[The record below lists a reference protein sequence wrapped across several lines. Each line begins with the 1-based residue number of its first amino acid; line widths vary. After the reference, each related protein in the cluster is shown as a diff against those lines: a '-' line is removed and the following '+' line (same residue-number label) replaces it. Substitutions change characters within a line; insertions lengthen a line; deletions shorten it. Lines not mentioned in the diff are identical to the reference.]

1 MLAACGPIAQQR
13 DSQELALLEFALRR
27 DLPVFGIC
35 RGVQILNVG
44 LGGTLWQ
51 DLPGQ
56 TGTPLCH
63 NQRPPFEMTVHT
75 VQVDRFSLLYHITGR
90 ETLAVNSTHHQAVR
104 ETAPSLRA
112 AAAAPDGT
120 TEAVWRPESRFV
132 LGVQWHPELLTDCDA
147 SAAALFAAFVEAC
160 RPA

>member
-1 MLAACGPIAQQR
+1 M
-13 DSQELALLEFALRR
+13 
-27 DLPVFGIC
+27 
-35 RGVQILNVG
+35 
-44 LGGTLWQ
+44 
-51 DLPGQ
+51 
-56 TGTPLCH
+56 
-63 NQRPPFEMTVHT
+63 
-75 VQVDRFSLLYHITGR
+75 
-90 ETLAVNSTHHQAVR
+90 NSTHHQAVR

-160 RPA
+160 RSA